1 MVMIPNL
8 IRCEVKWGLHVSR
21 DNKKNIDDVSMKSQ
35 VKRRV
40 MAMRRT
46 IRTTAR
52 CVSRVGRSSCV
63 TPAPELTTSSASSLS
78 WTRPQRASGAA
89 RTAWVQ
95 LLMSSSDFFFLPW
108 CFMSFHVFL
117 SPQAKTKKRKNR
129 PLNSCS
135 FESQFYLIKTWSV
148 LKTSKWISCRL
159 CAADTREESR
169 GMVVS

>member
-21 DNKKNIDDVSMKSQ
+21 DNKKNIDGVSMKSQ
-35 VKRRV
+35 VKRRA

-95 LLMSSSDFFFLPW
+95 LLMSSSDFFLPW
-108 CFMSFHVFL
+108 CCKLSFCMCIFTFFFWFL
-117 SPQAKTKKRKNR
+117 QIIVQIIRISALLISKNR
-129 PLNSCS
+129 ADSSC
-135 FESQFYLIKTWSV
+135 L
-148 LKTSKWISCRL
+148 LL
-159 CAADTREESR
+159 
-169 GMVVS
+169 VVAVITKSWGVW